1 MICSVDSSAFVNAIE
16 GLRAERMTLL
26 RKSLRAN
33 EVRLAPVV
41 VTELLS
47 KPHGYNA
54 RRFITTIPRLE
65 LAHSYWERAGILR
78 ADLKAMGLSAPLA
91 DCLIAQACI
100 DHAIPLIT
108 YDPHFRRFEPA
119 GLKLL

>member
-16 GLRAERMTLL
+16 GLRDERMTLL

-54 RRFITTIPRLE
+54 RRFITTIRDW
-65 LAHSYWERAGILR
+65 SSRIRIG
-78 ADLKAMGLSAPLA
+78 SAPA
-91 DCLIAQACI
+91 SC
-100 DHAIPLIT
+100 
-108 YDPHFRRFEPA
+108 EPT
-119 GLKLL
+119 